1 LVVPRSLVHT
11 LELTTTVVVVVV
23 VVLVRVKAEF
33 SDGGVG
39 RQVIVKPFLN
49 LDEKHRCVRCGW
61 EIQSKF
67 ESQKN
72 VMRNNKIEDELI
84 VPSIVQ

>member
-1 LVVPRSLVHT
+1 LRQKKVDEST
-11 LELTTTVVVVVV
+11 CG
-23 VVLVRVKAEF
+23 A
-33 SDGGVG
+33 GVG
-39 RQVIVKPFLN
+39 
-49 LDEKHRCVRCGW
+49 CG